1 MRINTGLIRTRLLLS
16 STLLL
21 LSSCSL
27 IKNQNV
33 ETLSGTADVSGLNSQ
48 YIASLDGEWE
58 FFPDLFLLPGD
69 IKISSSVK
77 TMIKVPSV
85 WKGNPPGRGYG
96 TYRLVLTGLEQ
107 GKRYSFYFFEK
118 VSAASYYID
127 SSLMGKDGITGKSK
141 NTEIPDFIPSLH
153 SFSAKGPTAVL
164 MIQVS
169 NFSMKNGG
177 LWTSVR
183 FGEAKTVHRYWALR
197 IIILSIII
205 GAMVT
210 IGIYQVFLFLL
221 YREALAPLWLS
232 LTIGLVV
239 VKTMI
244 TGEHILMRFLPGIS
258 QIYMLKLSTM
268 SVVFMIPF
276 YLMFLHK
283 SFPGICSNKVLKVNF
298 TVSSFYAALIV
309 FLSFPSMQYAIGF
322 YLWFIIINLFYIILI
337 IIRAVRE
344 KRPGAKWSLIASI
357 LVLSFALN
365 DILYEMHIIQTGYIL
380 NLGLLIFLMLQ
391 AFLNADQNILAYTE
405 LKRLRSKLEAEVEN
419 RTEELKKERNKLEI
433 LARNDSLTG
442 LFNRNSSS
450 DIFEREIL
458 RYQRTRITFA
468 VVMIDL
474 DYFKAINDSYGHAA
488 GDYAL
493 QELGKAIR
501 DISRRTD
508 YCFRWGGEEFLL
520 LLPDTKE
527 ADARIHAEKLRQK
540 IANSLIEAG
549 EQSFYLTLSYG
560 ISSIYD
566 PGEKSVDV
574 VNRAD
579 TALYRAKEEG
589 RNRGYIYKK
598 PTSS

>member
-1 MRINTGLIRTRLLLS
+1 MRINTGFIRTILLLS
-16 STLLL
+16 TILLI

-27 IKNQNV
+27 IRTHNV
-33 ETLSGTADVSGLNSQ
+33 DILSGTADVSGLDSQ
-48 YIASLDGEWE
+48 YITSLDGEWE
-58 FFPDLFLLPGD
+58 FYPDLFLIPGD
-69 IKISSSVK
+69 IKISSSAK

-127 SSLMGKDGITGKSK
+127 TTFMGGDGIPGKSK

-153 SFSAKGPTAVL
+153 SFSAKGQSAVL

-177 LWTSVR
+177 LWESVR

-197 IIILSIII
+197 IILLSIII
-205 GAMVT
+205 GAMIT
-210 IGIYQVFLFLL
+210 MGIYQVFLFLL
-221 YREALAPLWLS
+221 YKEALATLWLS

-258 QIYMLKLSTM
+258 QIFLLKLSTM

-283 SFPGICSNKVLKVNF
+283 SFPGICSTKVLKVNF
-298 TVSSFYAALIV
+298 MVSSFYAALIV
-309 FLSFPSMQYAIGF
+309 FLSFLSMQSVIEF
-322 YLWFIIINLFYIILI
+322 YLWFIIINLIYIILI

-357 LVLSFALN
+357 LILSFALN
-365 DILYEMHIIQTGYIL
+365 DILYDMHIIQTGYTL

-391 AFLNADQNILAYTE
+391 AFLTADQNIMAYSE
-405 LKRLRSKLEAEVEN
+405 LKLLRSKLEAEVEN
-419 RTEELKKERNKLEI
+419 RTEELKEERNKLEI
-433 LARNDSLTG
+433 LARNDTLTG

-458 RYQRTRITFA
+458 RYQRTRVPFA

-527 ADARIHAEKLRQK
+527 ADARIHAEKLRQN
-540 IANSLIEAG
+540 IADSPEAG

-566 PGEKSVDV
+566 PGEKSVDI

-598 PTSS
+598 PTNS